1 MNCKRCRKLLHEYLD
16 ESLPSRK
23 RASLEEHLQTCD
35 DCRQA
40 LTRQQDFSRSLSGLF
55 RRETDSLT
63 LSPAIQRNV
72 LEALQSGAP
81 SPKTHKSYRS
91 VLLRPALALGAAAC
105 LLVAALIAFRGQ
117 KPELVQQSTP
127 VVPHPKS
134 YIMCMATT
142 YTDDTKTDWIERRL
156 IVVTRNGGEG
166 YLNIIARKPSKP
178 DQTNQNEREENS

>member
-1 MNCKRCRKLLHEYLD
+1 MNCKRCQNLLHEYLD

-23 RASLEEHLQTCD
+23 RTSIEEHLQTCD

-40 LTRQQDFSRSLSGLF
+40 LASEQDFARSLSGLF

-63 LSPAIQRNV
+63 LSPAIQHNV
-72 LEALQSGAP
+72 LEALHSGAP
-81 SPKTHKSYRS
+81 SPKTHKSCTS
-91 VLLRPALALGAAAC
+91 LLLRPALALAAAAC
-105 LLVAALIAFRGQ
+105 LTVAAIIAFRGQ
-117 KPELVQQSTP
+117 KPQLVQQSTP
-127 VVPHPKS
+127 AVPHPKS

-142 YTDDTKTDWIERRL
+142 YADDSKTDWIERRM

-178 DQTNQNEREENS
+178 DQTNQNEREEKS